1 MTVTVDPYYQDE
13 LVTIYHGDWRY
24 AWAALDGEST
34 AVAVTDP
41 PYGIGYESGMPSA
54 TIARSIVG
62 DRDITE
68 RDTFLN
74 MWGDRPALVFGSWR
88 APRPDGT
95 RMLLVWD
102 TKGALGMGDLTL
114 PWKPAHQEIYVLGRG
129 FVGARTSDVLSYP
142 PVQSTA
148 ANGRL
153 HPHQKPVAL
162 LEELICKCAA
172 DATVVDP
179 FMGVGSTLVA
189 ARRLGRPAVGVE
201 INERYCAIA
210 AERLGGP
217 IRVED
222 GAFNFSEEV

>member
-62 DRDITE
+62 DRDTTE

-95 RMLLVWD
+95 RM
-102 TKGALGMGDLTL
+102 
-114 PWKPAHQEIYVLGRG
+114 
-129 FVGARTSDVLSYP
+129 
-142 PVQSTA
+142 
-148 ANGRL
+148 
-153 HPHQKPVAL
+153 
-162 LEELICKCAA
+162 
-172 DATVVDP
+172 
-179 FMGVGSTLVA
+179 
-189 ARRLGRPAVGVE
+189 RLGRPAVGVE

>member
-62 DRDITE
+62 DRDTTE

-129 FVGARTSDVLSYP
+129 FV
-142 PVQSTA
+142 
-148 ANGRL
+148 
-153 HPHQKPVAL
+153 
-162 LEELICKCAA
+162 
-172 DATVVDP
+172 
-179 FMGVGSTLVA
+179 
-189 ARRLGRPAVGVE
+189 AVGVE